1 MASPAFS
8 EIPPMVKPE
17 LIDPYHPRTREYLH
31 EMVRSLTEEGTP
43 LIKIVKRAAR
53 GIKDKHG
60 GVLGVLP
67 ASFNPPT
74 AAHEA
79 LVSEAGAAVAFD
91 EILLVQDQQAM
102 DKEFHG
108 AALEDRLLMLL
119 ALFGA
124 DKRIS
129 LGIATRGL
137 FLDKV
142 KALKGIYPKNTQTY
156 FIVGYDTIVRVLDP
170 AYYTDRKE
178 SLRALFSQAR
188 FLVANRGSCGEQD
201 LIRLF
206 THKANRPFAAQV
218 FSLTLSAE
226 QAGISSSEVRQR
238 LAEGR
243 SVRGLVPL
251 KLEEFLRTRGF
262 YSRQGT

>member
-1 MASPAFS
+1 MSKS
-8 EIPPMVKPE
+8 E

-31 EMVRSLTEEGTP
+31 GVVRSLAGKRTP
-43 LIKIVKRAAR
+43 LIQIVKRAAR
-53 GIKDKHG
+53 GIRDKHG

-79 LVSEAGAAVAFD
+79 LVREAGVTVPFD
-91 EILLVQDQQAM
+91 EILLVQDQRAM
-102 DKEFHG
+102 DKELVD
-108 AALEDRLLMLL
+108 ATLEDRLLMLL

-124 DKRIS
+124 DQRIS

-142 KALKGIYPKNTQTY
+142 EALQGMYPKNTQTY
-156 FIVGYDTIVRVLDP
+156 FIVGYDTIVRVLDA
-170 AYYTDRKE
+170 AYYTDREE

-188 FLVANRGSCGEQD
+188 FLVANRGACGAKE
-201 LIRLF
+201 LTELF
-206 THKANRPFAAQV
+206 GLQENRSFAAQV

-226 QAGISSSEVRQR
+226 QAGISSSEVRR
-238 LAEGR
+238 LLAEGK
-243 SVRGLVPL
+243 SVRGLIPP